1 MNGLPISPSDF
12 AGKGSR
18 RRRESISSGRSLYE
32 VALLVL
38 LLLSVLTGIVLF
50 GAVRPWSV
58 SIVLLAVSLCATG
71 YVLRP
76 CFLPALRTLRAPPGL
91 VALAVFFMYA
101 LVRVSSAPVRYE
113 ACLEVFKYGGFIL
126 AYAVWSGLGGR
137 SGRWRWVF
145 GILIFSVTLIGWYA
159 LIQHVHGTNRVLM
172 LFRPVGYGMRASGT
186 YICPNHFANLL
197 GIVACISVG
206 LLCMPEAG
214 AVLRILSAYSL
225 LLLVPVNVLTH
236 SRSGWLGM
244 IAGICCT
251 LFLILW
257 QRSRRGFWIALVVM
271 PLLLTAAGGVLWAKS
286 DAIRERITG
295 MDMTSPDGSVQFR
308 LNIWKETMTMIS
320 DAPWLGHG
328 GGVFRW
334 LHPLYKTTALNDMW
348 AIYPHNEYLQAVSEY
363 GAVGGVLLLWAG
375 AAFVWGML
383 KTVFKATRPRDVVMA
398 SLALGALVT
407 GLVHACFDFNYHV
420 FANNMVLALVAG
432 VVFSSLEKPEN
443 RAERVPAF
451 RWSWIMYYSALLALA
466 GMVLVQALRF
476 GLSYGYTWAG
486 QRASLLFREE
496 EARADFQKALRWMPD
511 YWVPLLQEAEGYSG
525 RCLWERDAAEK
536 KRLAEQAFALYDRVR
551 VLNPLES
558 EIQNGESRLYALLGD
573 GEKALACLQEVLDEA
588 PNEVFFLNRKGIQL
602 RLMGRLEEAKACFE
616 RANQLNFNDISAMN
630 LQLIQRSEAAA
641 GRP

>member
-1 MNGLPISPSDF
+1 MNGLPISPSGV
-12 AGKGSR
+12 AVKGSR

-32 VALLVL
+32 LTLLVL
-38 LLLSVLTGIVLF
+38 LLLTVLTGVFLF

-58 SIVLLAVSLCATG
+58 SIILLVVSLCATG

-76 CFLPALRTLRAPPGL
+76 CFIPSLRAVQAPPGL
-91 VALAVFFMYA
+91 VAFSAFFLYT
-101 LVRVSSAPVRYE
+101 LLRIPSAPVRYE
-113 ACLEVFKYGGFIL
+113 AWLEVLKFGGFIL

-137 SGRWRWVF
+137 FGRWRWVF
-145 GILIFSVTLIGWYA
+145 GILIFSVTLICWYA

-172 LFRPVGYGMRASGT
+172 LFRPIGYGMRASGT

-197 GIVACISVG
+197 GITSCISIG

-225 LLLVPVNVLTH
+225 LLLIPVNVLTH

-244 IAGICCT
+244 IAGISCT
-251 LFLILW
+251 LFLVLW
-257 QRSRRGFWIALVVM
+257 QRSRRGFWIALVM
-271 PLLLTAAGGVLWAKS
+271 LPLLLTAAGGVLWAKS
-286 DAIRERITG
+286 DAVRERITG
-295 MDMTSPDGSVQFR
+295 MDIESPDGSVRFR
-308 LNIWKETMTMIS
+308 LNIWKETLTMIG

-334 LHPLYKTTALNDMW
+334 LHPHYKTTALEDMW

-363 GAVGGVLLLWAG
+363 GVIGGVLLLWAG

-407 GLVHACFDFNYHV
+407 GLVHACFDFNFHV
-420 FANNMVLALVAG
+420 FANDMVLALVAG

-443 RAERVPAF
+443 REARAPAF
-451 RWSWIMYYSALLALA
+451 RWIWIVYYSAVLALT
-466 GMVLVQALRF
+466 GMVLVQSLRF

-511 YWVPLLQEAEGYSG
+511 YWVPLLREAEGVSS
-525 RCLWERDAAEK
+525 RCLWERDDAEK
-536 KRLAEQAFALYDRVR
+536 KHLAEQAFALYSRVR

-616 RANQLNFNDISAMN
+616 RANQLSFNNISAMN
-630 LQLIQRSEAAA
+630 LQLIQRAEAAEP
-641 GRP
+641 RP